1 MEVLDIHQLIG
12 GVTKYDKK
20 VALEVK
26 KPKSWCKSVSTFAN
40 GIGGRL
46 IWVLLM
52 IKLSVGLDD
61 VKDDAEK
68 ISEAIKSHIDPI
80 PDSTSRSQR
89 LKTRSSLY
97 SQ

>member
-20 VALEVK
+20 VALEGK

-46 IWVLLM
+46 IWG
-52 IKLSVGLDD
+52 IANDKTIG
-61 VKDDAEK
+61 
-68 ISEAIKSHIDPI
+68 
-80 PDSTSRSQR
+80 RS
-89 LKTRSSLY
+89 
-97 SQ
+97 

>member
-1 MEVLDIHQLIG
+1 MVL
-12 GVTKYDKK
+12 
-20 VALEVK
+20 VAD
-26 KPKSWCKSVSTFAN
+26 SF
-40 GIGGRL
+40 G
-46 IWVLLM
+46 VLLM

-68 ISEAIKSHIDPI
+68 ISKAIKSHIYPI

>member
-20 VALEVK
+20 GALEVK

-46 IWVLLM
+46 IWGNDKT
-52 IKLSVGLDD
+52 IG
-61 VKDDAEK
+61 
-68 ISEAIKSHIDPI
+68 
-80 PDSTSRSQR
+80 RS
-89 LKTRSSLY
+89 
-97 SQ
+97 

>member
-20 VALEVK
+20 GALKVK

-46 IWVLLM
+46 IWG
-52 IKLSVGLDD
+52 IANDKTIG
-61 VKDDAEK
+61 
-68 ISEAIKSHIDPI
+68 
-80 PDSTSRSQR
+80 RS
-89 LKTRSSLY
+89 
-97 SQ
+97 

>member
-46 IWVLLM
+46 IWGIANDKTIGSVLM
-52 IKLSVGLDD
+52 
-61 VKDDAEK
+61 
-68 ISEAIKSHIDPI
+68 
-80 PDSTSRSQR
+80 T
-89 LKTRSSLY
+89 
-97 SQ
+97 

>member
-1 MEVLDIHQLIG
+1 
-12 GVTKYDKK
+12 
-20 VALEVK
+20 
-26 KPKSWCKSVSTFAN
+26 
-40 GIGGRL
+40 
-46 IWVLLM
+46 M

-68 ISEAIKSHIDPI
+68 ISKAIKSHIDPI

>member
-1 MEVLDIHQLIG
+1 MVL
-12 GVTKYDKK
+12 
-20 VALEVK
+20 VAD
-26 KPKSWCKSVSTFAN
+26 SF
-40 GIGGRL
+40 G
-46 IWVLLM
+46 VLLM

-68 ISEAIKSHIDPI
+68 IREAIKSHIDPT

>member
-1 MEVLDIHQLIG
+1 MKAIHESDFDGKVIICCFCESDATYYKMEVLDIHQLIG

-46 IWVLLM
+46 IWG
-52 IKLSVGLDD
+52 IANDKTIG
-61 VKDDAEK
+61 
-68 ISEAIKSHIDPI
+68 
-80 PDSTSRSQR
+80 RS
-89 LKTRSSLY
+89 
-97 SQ
+97 

>member
-1 MEVLDIHQLIG
+1 VGKSCVAKRVKVEWLFQVGQYVIYKMEVLDIHQLIG

-46 IWVLLM
+46 IWG
-52 IKLSVGLDD
+52 IANDKTIG
-61 VKDDAEK
+61 
-68 ISEAIKSHIDPI
+68 
-80 PDSTSRSQR
+80 RS
-89 LKTRSSLY
+89 
-97 SQ
+97 

>member
-40 GIGGRL
+40 GIGGTL
-46 IWVLLM
+46 IGVMLM
-52 IKLSVGLDD
+52 IKLSFGLDD

>member
-12 GVTKYDKK
+12 GGTKYDKK

-26 KPKSWCKSVSTFAN
+26 KTNSWCKSVSTFAN

-46 IWVLLM
+46 IGVLLM

>member
-1 MEVLDIHQLIG
+1 MDTNDVIYKMEVLDIHQLIG

-46 IWVLLM
+46 IWG
-52 IKLSVGLDD
+52 IANDKTIG
-61 VKDDAEK
+61 
-68 ISEAIKSHIDPI
+68 
-80 PDSTSRSQR
+80 RS
-89 LKTRSSLY
+89 
-97 SQ
+97 

>member
-12 GVTKYDKK
+12 GVAKYDKK

-46 IWVLLM
+46 IGVLLM
-52 IKLSVGLDD
+52 IKLSVCLDD

>member
-46 IWVLLM
+46 IVVLLM